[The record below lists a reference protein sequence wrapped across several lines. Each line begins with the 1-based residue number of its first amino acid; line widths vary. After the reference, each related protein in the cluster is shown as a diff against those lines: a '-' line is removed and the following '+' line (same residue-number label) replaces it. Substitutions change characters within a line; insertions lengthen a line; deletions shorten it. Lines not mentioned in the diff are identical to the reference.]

1 MTDEQKQTNFI
12 REIID
17 EDLKNG
23 KNDGRI
29 HTRFPPEP
37 NGYLHIGHAKSICI
51 NFGLAQDYNGKCNL
65 RFDDTNP
72 VKEED
77 EFVNSIIEDVDW
89 LGFDWKNG
97 PLYASDYFDQMFDYA
112 IKLIKLGKA
121 YVDDQSGNQI
131 RETRGTLS
139 EPGVDSPFRAR
150 TTQENID
157 LFQQMKNGDFGNGE
171 KVLRAKIDMSSP
183 NINLRDPI
191 LYRILHATHH
201 RTGNKW
207 CIYPM
212 YDWAH
217 GIEDSIEG
225 ITHSICTLEFEAH
238 RPLYDWFL
246 EQLEVFHPQQI
257 EFARLN
263 INYTVMSKRKL
274 KLLVDDNHVS
284 GWDDP
289 RMPTLSGLRRRG
301 YTPESIRN
309 FVDKTGVV
317 KRNGVSDI
325 ALLDHSLR
333 EDLNKKA
340 IRVMAILNPLKVV
353 ITNYPENTTEEVDCV
368 NNPEDE
374 SAGKRKVPFSREI
387 YIDKSDFMED
397 PPKKFFRLGLGR
409 EVRLKHAY
417 YVTCEN
423 IIKNE
428 NDEIIEIHCT
438 YDPKSKGGWSNDG
451 RKVKGT
457 LQWVSVQHALN
468 AEVRLYDSL
477 FLNESPEKVEDGKSF
492 LDNINSDSLVINN
505 NCKVEPSLINAKI
518 GEYYQFMRIG
528 YFCADKDFTSNNP
541 VFNKTVGLRDSWGK
555 KQK

>member
-1 MTDEQKQTNFI
+1 MSEDLKPTNFI

-17 EDLKNG
+17 EDLKIG
-23 KNDGRI
+23 KNDSRI

-37 NGYLHIGHAKSICI
+37 NGYLHIGHAKSICV
-51 NFGLAQDYNGKCNL
+51 NFGIAKDYNGKCNL

-72 VKEED
+72 VKEEN
-77 EFVNSIIEDVDW
+77 EYVKSIIEDVDW

-97 PLYASDYFDQMFDYA
+97 PLFASDYFDEMFQLA
-112 IKLIKLGKA
+112 IKLINKGKA
-121 YVDDQSGNQI
+121 YVDDQSGDEI

-139 EPGVDSPFRAR
+139 EPGKESPFRNR
-150 TTQENID
+150 TVEENLD
-157 LFQQMKNGDFGNGE
+157 LFQKMKDGEFGNGE

-191 LYRILHATHH
+191 IYRILHAEHH
-201 RTGNKW
+201 RTGNNW

-217 GIEDSIEG
+217 GLEDSIEG
-225 ITHSICTLEFEAH
+225 ITHSICTLEFEDH

-246 EQLEVFHPQQI
+246 SELEVFHPQQI

-263 INYTVMSKRKL
+263 LNFTVMSKRKL
-274 KLLVDDNHVS
+274 KLLVDENHVA

-301 YTPESIRN
+301 YTPKSIRE

-317 KRNGVSDI
+317 KRNGISDI
-325 ALLDHSLR
+325 ALLDSCLR
-333 EDLNKKA
+333 EDLNK
-340 IRVMAILNPLKVV
+340 ISTRVMAVLDPIKVV
-353 ITNYPENTTEEVDCV
+353 ITNYPENQVEEFDAV

-374 SAGKRKVPFSREI
+374 TAGKRQVPFSREV

-397 PPKKFFRLGLGR
+397 PPKKFFRLGIGR

-423 IIKNE
+423 VVKND
-428 NDEIIEIHCT
+428 NGEIIEIHCI
-438 YDPKSKGGWSNDG
+438 YDPKSKGGWTDDG

-457 LQWVSVQHALN
+457 LQWVSVQHAVN

-477 FLNESPEKVEDGKSF
+477 FLNENPEKAEQGKSF
-492 LDNINSDSLVINN
+492 LDNINPESLVINK
-505 NCKVEPSLINAKI
+505 NCNVEPSLLNAKL
-518 GEYYQFMRIG
+518 GEFYQFMRIG
-528 YFCADKDFTSNNP
+528 YFCADNDFTNENP